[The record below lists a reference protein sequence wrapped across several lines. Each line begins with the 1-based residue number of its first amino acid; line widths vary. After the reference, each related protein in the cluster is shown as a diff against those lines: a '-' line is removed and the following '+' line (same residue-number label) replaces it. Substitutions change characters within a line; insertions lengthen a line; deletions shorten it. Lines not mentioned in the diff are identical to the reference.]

1 MNKSLPA
8 RALFYAVIVSIFVA
22 MISAAILLSS
32 YHQHMLVSQHQKQRQ
47 LMDNCQSG
55 IELLLATSTAPTSPL
70 QVDLFQQ
77 GKDSVWLE
85 QRPWGL
91 LEVALVKSWAGQ
103 GWYRDSVQQIF
114 FLGKELPPYALK
126 LSEGNAP
133 LYVCGNT
140 KITGDAF
147 LPTEGVK
154 RGYFNAV
161 RGKPY
166 TGEKLIYGE
175 KKVVQYTNMNFLKEH
190 FASLALLKN
199 ASPNTPLQGD
209 SILQTFDKPTL
220 VAGGEDWTTGNIVA
234 KGNVLLIAYEHLQ
247 VSTQSI
253 LEDVILIAPQITIEA
268 GFQGSIQAFAWDSL
282 VVEEGVNL
290 TFPSVLSLLP
300 PEQAPTTSPELI
312 IGEQVEVYGTI
323 LVPSFQYYKY
333 KARVSIAPTST
344 IVGQVWVNGFLEQKG
359 KVHGTVFCDK
369 FLLTTPAGVY
379 ENYLLD
385 AIINRTQVPE
395 FYLTPPILGEKKK
408 QEILKYLPNRIE

>member
-1 MNKSLPA
+1 MNNLLPA

-55 IELLLATSTAPTSPL
+55 IELLLAASTAPAVPL
-70 QVDLFQQ
+70 QLDLFQQ

-85 QRPWGL
+85 QKPWGL

-103 GWYRDSVQQIF
+103 GMYRDSVQQVF
-114 FLGKELPPYALK
+114 FLGKEMPPYALK

-154 RGYFNAV
+154 RGYFHAV

-175 KKVVQYTNMNFLKEH
+175 KKVVQYTDKSFLKEK
-190 FASLALLKN
+190 FAYLAALKN
-199 ASPNTPLQGD
+199 APTNAVLQGD
-209 SILQTFDKPTL
+209 SILQTFAQPTL
-220 VAGGEDWTTGNIVA
+220 VVGATDWATGNLVA
-234 KGNVLLIAYEHLQ
+234 KGNVLLIAREHLQ
-247 VSTQSI
+247 VSAQSI
-253 LEDVILIAPQITIEA
+253 LEDVILMAPQITIEA

-282 VVEEGVNL
+282 VVQEGVSL
-290 TFPSVLSLLP
+290 AFPSVLSLLP
-300 PEQAPTTSPELI
+300 PEQAPTTSPELV
-312 IGEQVEVYGTI
+312 IGEQVEVYGTV

-333 KARVSIAPTST
+333 KARVSVAPNST
-344 IVGQVWVNGFLEQKG
+344 LVGQVWVNGFLEQKG
-359 KVHGTVFCDK
+359 KVYGTVFCDK

-395 FYLTPPILGEKKK
+395 FYLTPSILGEQNK
-408 QEILKYLPNRIE
+408 QEILKYLPS